1 MRRYYLA
8 SVENRGKVDLKAYQD
23 KIIDAV
29 HQIMPQAQV
38 TVEKDYYTVDPT
50 PVKGDAIRI
59 GRLLSNG
66 KILGGYCI
74 KISKLFCSEEVEKGS
89 VLVNGRKKKRTG
101 GHQ

>member
-29 HQIMPQAQV
+29 HQIMPHAQV

-74 KISKLFCSEEVEKGS
+74 KISKLFCSEEVECKECIDGTE
-89 VLVNGRKKKRTG
+89 KKCIG

>member
-8 SVENRGKVDLKAYQD
+8 STENRGKVDLRAYQD
-23 KIIDAV
+23 VIVNSV

-74 KISKLFCSEEVEKGS
+74 KISKLFCSEEIEKGS
-89 VLVNGRKKKRTG
+89 EIENGRETKHTG
-101 GHQ
+101 GHW

>member
-8 SVENRGKVDLKAYQD
+8 STENRGKVDLRAYQD
-23 KIIDAV
+23 VIIDSV
-29 HQIMPQAQV
+29 HQIMPHAQV
-38 TVEKDYYTVDPT
+38 TVEKGCYTVDPT
-50 PVKGDAIRI
+50 PTKGDAIRI
-59 GRLLSNG
+59 GRLLSSGNVMG
-66 KILGGYCI
+66 SYCI

>member
-1 MRRYYLA
+1 MRQYYLA
-8 SVENRGKVDLKAYQD
+8 SAEGRDVVDLRNYA
-23 KIIDAV
+23 KIIETAV
-29 HQIMPQAQV
+29 HKYMPEAQV
-38 TVEKDYYTVDPT
+38 DVYERYYTVHPT
-50 PVKGDAIRI
+50 PSRGDAIRI

-89 VLVNGRKKKRTG
+89 EIENGRKKKRIG